1 MLNRKTLLASL
12 IIGASFTMVACD
24 DNASSRDP
32 IQVQKTLSSDS
43 SKSVKKQTA
52 LSSLAELQ
60 QKTSSFITGPRL
72 REEGAYLYV
81 FFDPQCPHCNKL
93 WQNAQND
100 LVKDASI
107 VWIPVAFINDK
118 SLPQGATILS
128 SGNSRQTMAEHEKSM
143 SEGGTGIAVSSVI
156 NPAGLEKIRT
166 NNIIFES
173 IGGNSVPLVFK
184 ASSKGEILKVS
195 GELTPEFIK
204 DFASK

>member
-1 MLNRKTLLASL
+1 MLKRKTLIASF
-12 IIGASFTMVACD
+12 IIGASFMLTACD
-24 DNASSRDP
+24 DTSSKDP
-32 IQVQKTLSSDS
+32 VQVQKSLSSTTD
-43 SKSVKKQTA
+43 KSTQKQTA

-100 LVKDASI
+100 LVKDVSI

-166 NNIIFES
+166 NNSIFES

-204 DFASK
+204 DFVSK

>member
-24 DNASSRDP
+24 DIASSRDP

-43 SKSVKKQTA
+43 NKSAEKQTA

-60 QKTSSFITGPRL
+60 QKTNFFITGPRL
-72 REEGAYLYV
+72 RQEGAYTYV

-93 WQNAQND
+93 WENAQNE
-100 LVKDASI
+100 LVKDVSI
-107 VWIPVAFINDK
+107 VWIPVAFLNEK

-128 SGNSRQTMAEHEKSM
+128 SGNSRQTMEEHEKSM
-143 SEGGTGIAVSSVI
+143 SDGGTGIAVSSVI

-166 NNIIFES
+166 NNAIFES
-173 IGGNSVPLVFK
+173 IGGNSVPLVFR

-195 GELTPEFIK
+195 GELTPKFLK
-204 DFASK
+204 DFSSQ

>member
-1 MLNRKTLLASL
+1 MLKRKTLIASF
-12 IIGASFTMVACD
+12 IIGASFMLTACD
-24 DNASSRDP
+24 DTSSKDP
-32 IQVQKTLSSDS
+32 VQVQKSLSSTTD
-43 SKSVKKQTA
+43 KSTQTQTA

-81 FFDPQCPHCNKL
+81 FFDPQCAHCNKL

-100 LVKDASI
+100 LVKDVSI

-128 SGNSRQTMAEHEKSM
+128 SGNSRQTMTEHEKSM

-166 NNIIFES
+166 NNSIFES